1 MILKVLFI
9 LMLIPA
15 ALNANAAMNFY
26 PASESGEIYTS
37 EENSLRVISETIS
50 YDINNSDFTAAI
62 KVEYNIINDGNSDF
76 NGPVFFV
83 TGKNGRRHFDTEF
96 KLKING
102 RPVTAEMNT
111 QNIDVSNTYGKAER
125 LPYDGYIFKLNVKPK
140 EKVFLSVSYK
150 QGAGWEGGASIAEV
164 SHFMNLGAR
173 SFSSFYTYHIFPIK
187 TFGGGVDEV
196 IIRVKYPL
204 RDKDENDIEDFQ
216 SNVQLKVINETDR
229 FCELEAR
236 FSGIPADNLDLSFFV
251 SKAGKTGL
259 TITPL
264 YLFSFPDENNT
275 WAGSVSLDYI
285 MRNNRLSAGALYNF
299 DDTLQLFQDIRFF
312 PQGQAH
318 YIEACIDF
326 RLGPGIV
333 QQLRPETDFG
343 FRFIAGIRMFFALE
357 CIYQVF
363 PPWITGKW
371 NQEILVSM
379 PFSF

>member
-26 PASESGEIYTS
+26 PASKSGEIYTS
-37 EENSLRVISETIS
+37 EENSLRVITETIS
-50 YDINNSDFTAAI
+50 YDINNSDFMASIDVDYT
-62 KVEYNIINDGNSDF
+62 IINDGDSAF
-76 NGPVFFV
+76 YGPVFFV
-83 TGKNGRRHFDTEF
+83 TGKNSSRNPDTEF

-102 RPVTAEMNT
+102 RPVTVEMNT
-111 QNIDVSNTYGKAER
+111 QDIDVSNTYGKAER
-125 LPYDGYIFKLNVKPK
+125 LPYDGYIFKLKVNPK

-150 QGAGWEGGASIAEV
+150 QGAGWHAGASIAES

-196 IIRVKYPL
+196 IIRVKYPV
-204 RDKDENDIEDFQ
+204 RDNEGNAIEDFT
-216 SNVQLKVINETDR
+216 SSVQLKVIKETDG
-229 FCELEAR
+229 FCELEGR

-285 MRNNRLSAGALYNF
+285 MRNNRISTGILYNF
-299 DDTLQLFQDIRFF
+299 DETLQLFQDIRFF

-318 YIEACIDF
+318 YIDACIDF
-326 RLGPGIV
+326 RLGLGIV
-333 QQLRPETDFG
+333 EQLRPETDFG
-343 FRFIAGIRMFFALE
+343 FRFIAGVRLLFAFE

-363 PPWITGKW
+363 PPWITGDW
-371 NQEILVSM
+371 NQELLVSI